1 MTKITRNIENN
12 KEAGYAMYALTLERA
27 RRRYGGEEL
36 PVTSEDIYQTE
47 LMIDITTSCLKGY
60 TRIDVLANYFAIWL
74 AESQPKNA
82 QDQVLD
88 VVMRCL
94 RRSVNEAVKK
104 GTSRHQPE
112 KIEVEMD
119 LDGDVR
125 ETFSPND
132 FALADKALGHS
143 VRRYCGENL
152 PVTQNDLLG
161 TIALIT
167 QLMADVEIALVV
179 DKLADAIV
187 EECDGS
193 PPDAVF
199 EGIRSLVLR
208 TIRNTDLLNSRSY
221 RTLH

>member
-1 MTKITRNIENN
+1 MTKITRNTENHE
-12 KEAGYAMYALTLERA
+12 EAGYAMYALTLERA

-47 LMIDITTSCLKGY
+47 LMIDITTSCLEGH
-60 TRIDVLANYFAIWL
+60 TRFDVLANYIAIWL

-88 VVMRCL
+88 LVMRCL
-94 RRSVNEAVKK
+94 RRSVDEAIKE
-104 GTSRHQPE
+104 GTCRGQPE
-112 KIEVEMD
+112 KIEVEME

-143 VRRYCGENL
+143 IRRYCGENL

-167 QLMADVEIALVV
+167 QLMADIEIAVV
-179 DKLADAIV
+179 VNKLADAIV

-199 EGIRSLVLR
+199 EEIRSLVLR

>member
-1 MTKITRNIENN
+1 MTKIL
-12 KEAGYAMYALTLERA
+12 KETKDHSEAFTALCALTLERA

-36 PVTSEDIYQTE
+36 PVTSVDIDQTE
-47 LMIDITTSCLKGY
+47 LMIDITTSCLEGH
-60 TRIDVLANYFAIWL
+60 TRFDVLANYFVIWL

-88 VVMRCL
+88 VVMQCL
-94 RRSVNEAVKK
+94 RRSVDEAVKE
-104 GTSRHQPE
+104 GTYRYRSKR
-112 KIEVEMD
+112 IEVEMD

-125 ETFSPND
+125 ETFEPDD

-143 VRRYCGENL
+143 IRRYCGENL
-152 PVTQNDLLG
+152 PVTENDLLG

-179 DKLADAIV
+179 DKLADAIA

>member
-1 MTKITRNIENN
+1 MTESGKRFVVNWTTRDVGQFKRFAEQV
-12 KEAGYAMYALTLERA
+12 A
-27 RRRYGGEEL
+27 RLAPYGE
-36 PVTSEDIYQTE
+36 
-47 LMIDITTSCLKGY
+47 
-60 TRIDVLANYFAIWL
+60 VL
-74 AESQPKNA
+74 
-82 QDQVLD
+82 V
-88 VVMRCL
+88 
-94 RRSVNEAVKK
+94 
-104 GTSRHQPE
+104 
-112 KIEVEMD
+112 D
-119 LDGDVR
+119 L
-125 ETFSPND
+125 S
-132 FALADKALGHS
+132 ALADKALRHAI
-143 VRRYCGENL
+143 RRYCGENL